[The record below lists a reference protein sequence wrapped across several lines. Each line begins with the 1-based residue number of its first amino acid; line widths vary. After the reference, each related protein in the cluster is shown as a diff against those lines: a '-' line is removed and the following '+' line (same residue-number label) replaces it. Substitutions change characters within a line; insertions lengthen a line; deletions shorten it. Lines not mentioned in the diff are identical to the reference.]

1 MSMNNKQRWMGG
13 VVLLGGGVLLACSD
27 LEKTKKFWTNVAQLS
42 VSEKSVNSVSFGY
55 PNGGDCNLSFEKIA
69 KKIEH
74 GKNYGR
80 TALSWPTDD
89 LENIEKK
96 GVEFGG
102 TVLTP
107 LLRLAT
113 PGKADV
119 VGTVRF

>member
-1 MSMNNKQRWMGG
+1 MAS
-13 VVLLGGGVLLACSD
+13 SD
-27 LEKTKKFWTNVAQLS
+27 LEKTKRFWINVAQLS
-42 VSEKSVNSVSFGY
+42 VAENGDKCVSFNY
-55 PNGGDCNLSFEKIA
+55 SASPDCKLSYEKLSE
-69 KKIEH
+69 KIEH

-80 TALSWPTDD
+80 TALAWPTDD

-102 TVLTP
+102 KVLTP

-119 VGTVRF
+119 VGKVLFFFHFSF